1 MNASPTLRRPLPLV
15 AAMLPLV
22 LAACGRVPGQFEI
35 LNDQVP
41 SAAAGGGCT
50 VPVDATLYEGSGRL
64 DLAIVRS
71 DADSAY
77 LFFPLIEN
85 NLPSSKNGAQD
96 PNQIQLSGFNIDITP
111 LSGTSPATN
120 SVLAGNPSAHFKTS
134 WSGGVQSGG
143 GQINAIVDAF
153 PVALAEQLFNEGGV
167 GSDPS
172 ATLNLRIQAL
182 GTTTFG
188 TEMQSD
194 PFNFPLEVCVGC
206 LVANVQA
213 CPYASAPAN
222 PGNACNAA
230 QDAPVDCCTQGGAL
244 ICPPT
249 VAASQ

>member
-1 MNASPTLRRPLPLV
+1 MNASPTLRRPLSLV
-15 AAMLPLV
+15 AVLWPLV

-41 SAAAGGGCT
+41 TAAAGGGCT
-50 VPVDATLYEGSGRL
+50 VPVVPTLYQGVGRL

-85 NLPSSKNGAQD
+85 NLPSAKSGAQD

-120 SVLAGNPSAHFKTS
+120 SVLAGNGLAHFKTP

-143 GQINAIVDAF
+143 GQINAIVNAF
-153 PVALAEQLFNEGGV
+153 PVALAQRLFNEGGV
-167 GSDPS
+167 SNDPS

-188 TEMQSD
+188 TAMQSD
-194 PFNFPLEVCVGC
+194 PFDFPLEVCVGC

-213 CPYASAPAN
+213 CPFASAPAN
-222 PGNACNAA
+222 PGNACNPA
-230 QDAPVDCCTQGGAL
+230 QDAPVDCCTENGAL
-244 ICPPT
+244 VCPPP
-249 VAASQ
+249 VATQ

>member
-1 MNASPTLRRPLPLV
+1 MNVSPTLRRPLSLV
-15 AAMLPLV
+15 AVLWPLV

-41 SAAAGGGCT
+41 SAGAGGGCT
-50 VPVDATLYEGSGRL
+50 VPVNATLYQGTGRL
-64 DLAIVRS
+64 DLGIRG

-85 NLPSSKNGAQD
+85 NLPSAKSGGAQD

-111 LSGTSPATN
+111 LSGTSPATD
-120 SVLAGNPSAHFKTS
+120 SVLAGNALAHFKTP

-153 PVALAEQLFNEGGV
+153 PVALAEQLFNQGGV
-167 GSDPS
+167 SSDPS
-172 ATLNLRIQAL
+172 ATLNLRVQAL

-194 PFNFPLEVCVGC
+194 PFNFPLEICIGC
-206 LVANVQA
+206 LVANVQP
-213 CPYASAPAN
+213 CPFTSAPAN
-222 PGNACNAA
+222 PGNACNVA
-230 QDAPVDCCTQGGAL
+230 QDAPVDCCTQDGAL

-249 VAASQ
+249 VAASK

>member
-1 MNASPTLRRPLPLV
+1 MNAPPTLRRPLSLV
-15 AAMLPLV
+15 AVLWPLV

-41 SAAAGGGCT
+41 VAGAGGGCT
-50 VPVDATLYEGSGRL
+50 VSVSPTLYQGKGRL
-64 DLAIVRS
+64 DLSIPSV
-71 DADSAY
+71 ADSAY

-85 NLPSSKNGAQD
+85 NLPSAKNGAQD

-111 LSGTSPATN
+111 LSGTSMETDD
-120 SVLAGNPSAHFKTS
+120 VLAKNAFLANFQTA

-143 GQINAIVDAF
+143 GQIAAIVDAF
-153 PVALAEQLFNEGGV
+153 PVALAEKLFNEGNV
-167 GSDPS
+167 NSDPS
-172 ATLNLRIQAL
+172 ATLNLRVQAI

-194 PFNFPLEVCVGC
+194 PFNFPLEICIGC
-206 LVANVQA
+206 LVATVQP
-213 CPYASAPAN
+213 CPFTSAPAN
-222 PGNACNAA
+222 PGNACNPA
-230 QDAPVDCCTQGGAL
+230 QDALVDCCTENGVL